1 MIIENENLT
10 TQIKPEDEITL
21 LSDICQ
27 KYDDFNTIRNQQL
40 TDITLVKNAIY
51 NSHLQGQ
58 NGWNSR
64 IELPDIYE
72 LAQTLKSHL
81 MENLYSNPSAMFD
94 VEGTT
99 PQTQEFANR
108 QKAMLVN
115 TFEAMNIE
123 NEFEKIVDSI
133 VETGECTLF
142 VGWETRIK
150 QVRRAK
156 TPKEQMFNLGGQNFV
171 LEDKVVY
178 DNAKIKY
185 IKPED

>member
-1 MIIENENLT
+1 MIIENEDLT
-10 TQIKPEDEITL
+10 TKINPEDETIL
-21 LSDICQ
+21 LADICQ
-27 KYDDFNTIRNQQL
+27 KYDDFNEIRNQQL
-40 TDITLVKNAIY
+40 TDIALVRDGIY
-51 NSHLQGQ
+51 NSHLQGH

-81 MENLYSNPSAMFD
+81 LENLYSNPNAMFD

-150 QVRRAK
+150 QVRRRSKCSISA
-156 TPKEQMFNLGGQNFV
+156 
-171 LEDKVVY
+171 DK
-178 DNAKIKY
+178 ILC
-185 IKPED
+185 

>member
-81 MENLYSNPSAMFD
+81 MENLYSRRYNSPNP
-94 VEGTT
+94 
-99 PQTQEFANR
+99 
-108 QKAMLVN
+108 
-115 TFEAMNIE
+115 
-123 NEFEKIVDSI
+123 
-133 VETGECTLF
+133 
-142 VGWETRIK
+142 RIC
-150 QVRRAK
+150 QS
-156 TPKEQMFNLGGQNFV
+156 PKSHAR
-171 LEDKVVY
+171 KH
-178 DNAKIKY
+178 I
-185 IKPED
+185 